1 MGMDANYLVCYDIV
15 DNKRRKRFSDAL
27 KDLGMVPMQKSVFY
41 GDLKGAEVSALA
53 RLASD
58 DLDEAEDKCFWFP
71 CHLEPEVIRQCLGYS
86 GWDYKEPDG
95 HGVI

>member
-1 MGMDANYLVCYDIV
+1 M
-15 DNKRRKRFSDAL
+15 
-27 KDLGMVPMQKSVFY
+27 
-41 GDLKGAEVSALA
+41 SALA

-58 DLDEAEDKCFWFP
+58 DLDETEDKCFWFP

>member
-1 MGMDANYLVCYDIV
+1 M
-15 DNKRRKRFSDAL
+15 
-27 KDLGMVPMQKSVFY
+27 
-41 GDLKGAEVSALA
+41 SALA

-58 DLDEAEDKCFWFP
+58 DLDETEDKCFWFP

-86 GWDYKEPDG
+86 EWDYKEPDG